1 MALYQTK
8 NKMELIDPY
17 DYKLILD
24 NVPDEH
30 KEEATER
37 LFLLIDSVARTV
49 FTASKGTDGP
59 LSNTPMADT
68 EKAAEF
74 AVNHYKQFIP
84 H

>member
-1 MALYQTK
+1 MT
-8 NKMELIDPY
+8 IVDPY

-24 NVPDEH
+24 NVPESE

-49 FTASKGTDGP
+49 FTATKGEGP
-59 LSNTPMADT
+59 LSDVPMSET
-68 EKAAEF
+68 EIAGKF
-74 AVNHYKQFIP
+74 ATEHYKQFIP